1 MSPSENMTPTE
12 IAASYD
18 EIAHRWQDE
27 TFDNTNGIAA
37 HQRALAFISN
47 PGAAL
52 DAGCGCNGRF
62 FDLLENCGFTVEGV
76 DISSA
81 MIERASQSHPHITL
95 HHADIC
101 TWQPPRQYS
110 FISAWDSIWHV
121 QLESQADVITKLMSA
136 LLPNG
141 VLIFTMGGL
150 HYEDE
155 VFDNA
160 MGVPMYHSTLGLKKT
175 LSLIADNDCIC
186 RHLEYDQFPEP
197 HVYVIVQATAEK
209 DRK

>member
-1 MSPSENMTPTE
+1 MTPIE

-18 EIAHRWQDE
+18 EIAHQWQDE
-27 TFDNTNGIAA
+27 TFDITNGITA
-37 HQRALAFISN
+37 HERALAFTSH

-62 FDLLENCGFTVEGV
+62 FDLLEDHGFTAEGV
-76 DISSA
+76 DISGA
-81 MIERASQSHPHITL
+81 MIERARRSHPHVTL

-121 QLESQADVITKLMSA
+121 PLENQASVIAKLMAA
-136 LLPNG
+136 LIPGG
-141 VLIFTMGGL
+141 VLIFTMGGVR
-150 HYEDE
+150 YEDE
-155 VFDNA
+155 VFNNA
-160 MGVPMYHSTLGLKKT
+160 MGVPMYHSTLGIQKT

-197 HVYVIVQATAEK
+197 HVYMIVQAMAEK
-209 DRK
+209 SQKVT